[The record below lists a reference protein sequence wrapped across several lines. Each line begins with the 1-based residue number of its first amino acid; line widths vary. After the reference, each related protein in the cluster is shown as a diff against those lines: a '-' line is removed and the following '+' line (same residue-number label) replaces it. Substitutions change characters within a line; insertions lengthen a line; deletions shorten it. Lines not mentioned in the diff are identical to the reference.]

1 LKKELLVGAIINIEE
16 YCEITT
22 NLKKELL
29 VGAIINIMFNF
40 LNKVQGLGQGP
51 VQGTGSQAKP

>member
-1 LKKELLVGAIINIEE
+1 LVGAIINIEE

-40 LNKVQGLGQGP
+40 LNKAQGLGQGP